1 MAYER
6 SWRKPPDK
14 IEDAAEGDKKIIEMR
29 EEQKKDKEKRGDKGA
44 KVKVTHM
51 DPKLLEVP
59 DVRVTSQFAEDL
71 ADMFREDIKK
81 DGINSPLLIAHTD
94 GKYLII
100 DGMHRHQEALLNGF
114 KTVPCIVK
122 EMTEA
127 DSLLRNLV
135 TNRLRG
141 KTPASEEAKVVRHL
155 YDKLGISIDDICK
168 RTGMRKERLEML
180 INIGSAA
187 TSVIE
192 ALDEGK
198 ITVCHAFELSR
209 LPDTGMQLKL
219 LHQLFVTKMT
229 CADLRDV
236 INEIH
241 TLTEARIKQETNR
254 EVLMPPPV
262 PTAKCM
268 LCEQM
273 HPPRDCLNP
282 TVCRYCWAQMVVSVS
297 DLRRDAEVAKAVPR
311 DKAKEV
317 VNSTSEGAEEPITP

>member
-1 MAYER
+1 MAYEKG
-6 SWRKPPDK
+6 WRQPPDRT
-14 IEDAAEGDKKIIEMR
+14 EDAEEGDKKIRKMR
-29 EEQKKDKEKRGDKGA
+29 EEQIRDKEKRGDKGA
-44 KVKVTHM
+44 KVKVTHL

-100 DGMHRHQEALLNGF
+100 DGLHRQQEALLNGF

-155 YDKLGISIDDICK
+155 YDKLGISIEDICK

-180 INIGSAA
+180 INIGSAS
-187 TSVIE
+187 TSVTE

-209 LPDTGMQLKL
+209 LPDTAMQVKL
-219 LHQLFVTKMT
+219 LHQLFITKMT

-241 TLTEARIKQETNR
+241 KLTEARIKQETNR
-254 EVLMPPPV
+254 EALLPPPI
-262 PTAKCM
+262 PTAKCG
-268 LCEQM
+268 LCEEM
-273 HPPRDCLNP
+273 YSPKDCLSP
-282 TVCRYCWAQMVVSVS
+282 IICKYCWGRMISTID
-297 DLRRDAEVAKAVPR
+297 DLRREAELAKEIPR
-311 DKAKEV
+311 SKAKEV
-317 VNSTSEGAEEPITP
+317 VNSVSEGAEEPITS